1 MANILLLAALEDE
14 TSACFPDITDTRHIG
29 PYWLRRGRVGAHD
42 ISIATTGIGM
52 VNCAAASATFI
63 HMLAPQLLLL
73 AGTCGRMSNIK
84 GDIFWVES
92 AVHHG
97 YGTRHTG
104 GFVHY
109 RSGTMP
115 FGAGEPIFF
124 TAMED
129 PGCNLAHARMA
140 SGDNFIGCADAAAQI
155 VAATGAD
162 IVDMETAAMAQ
173 VASRAQIPWGAIK
186 APTDDADAAGG
197 ADFSANLHRA
207 AALSA
212 DAIARLVTAIP

>member
-1 MANILLLAALEDE
+1 MASILLLAALEDE
-14 TSACFPDITDTRHIG
+14 SSACFPDITDTRHIG
-29 PYWLRRGRVGAHD
+29 PYVLRRGRVGAHD
-42 ISIATTGIGM
+42 VSIATTGIGM

-73 AGTCGRMSNIK
+73 AGTCGRLSNIK
-84 GDIFWVES
+84 GDIFWVDS

-97 YGTRHTG
+97 YGARHSN
-104 GFVHY
+104 GFAHY

-115 FGAGEPIFF
+115 FGAGEPIYFS
-124 TAMED
+124 AMAD
-129 PGCNLAHARMA
+129 PDTGLAHARMA
-140 SGDNFIGCADAAAQI
+140 SADYFVGSADAAREI

-162 IVDMETAAMAQ
+162 LVDMETAAMAQ
-173 VASRAQIPWGAIK
+173 VASRAEIAWAAIK
-186 APTDDADAAGG
+186 APTDDADATGG

-212 DAIARLVTAIP
+212 DAITRLVAALP